1 MIFITTSE
9 WFVILYITSQLQFER
24 TENYIITTNFID
36 TNNNQNNNFEIVKT
50 SLKIIWKNDK
60 NKDKKINLDIE
71 LYRNKEDKNTL
82 YMNIYKDNKKIKT
95 IKNKLIKLFWLIPLN
110 KEDVIFNFEDWL
122 LNREDLRYWNDE
134 LLSNFIKNNYQGFVN
149 IIILIFFKVY
159 SNDTIKNIFYLLK
172 NIKMYISDMIA
183 NLKKIEDNYWDVE
196 IKPTIYN
203 FQIEDI
209 VNKYQNHEWKLS
221 KYYTADVK
229 EVWYDSGDKVVYI
242 DLWIEN
248 LEPWISQED

>member
-1 MIFITTSE
+1 
-9 WFVILYITSQLQFER
+9 
-24 TENYIITTNFID
+24 
-36 TNNNQNNNFEIVKT
+36 
-50 SLKIIWKNDK
+50 
-60 NKDKKINLDIE
+60 
-71 LYRNKEDKNTL
+71 
-82 YMNIYKDNKKIKT
+82 
-95 IKNKLIKLFWLIPLN
+95 
-110 KEDVIFNFEDWL
+110 
-122 LNREDLRYWNDE
+122 
-134 LLSNFIKNNYQGFVN
+134 
-149 IIILIFFKVY
+149 
-159 SNDTIKNIFYLLK
+159 
-172 NIKMYISDMIA
+172 MIA

>member
-149 IIILIFFKVY
+149 IF
-159 SNDTIKNIFYLLK
+159 N
-172 NIKMYISDMIA
+172 
-183 NLKKIEDNYWDVE
+183 
-196 IKPTIYN
+196 
-203 FQIEDI
+203 
-209 VNKYQNHEWKLS
+209 S
-221 KYYTADVK
+221 K
-229 EVWYDSGDKVVYI
+229 
-242 DLWIEN
+242 
-248 LEPWISQED
+248 